1 MNKKITKKTK
11 IIVLISLAV
20 VISLM
25 AIIAFAVTGVFNRR
39 LEIQIITEKET
50 VKTGEIQKVLIR
62 NVYSNPNDGNSEK
75 IRIHLRTI
83 DDKPNTTVKLLNVT
97 EGKIDYVCENNKDLT
112 VSVYLNE
119 EKDQNG
125 QVIDSY
131 LEYTLPP
138 GSSTDMELEF
148 IVEAGENGLIES
160 LKLEPEVVD
169 GKKAENDK
177 IDENVI
183 INWKAEYLW
192 DNFKSNV
199 SNSNL
204 VFNNAGINESKIQYT
219 YSLDN
224 KMTEKN
230 GSIYTQNIEI
240 DNELILPKGIT
251 LPQGIKQSE
260 ENKNQLINSKGE
272 NVYEINIKDC
282 KYNVKELVTE
292 KNEEGLDTIKY
303 KVIIENEDIED
314 YKFNPM
320 NKVEVN
326 LNLNKLN
333 VNTNNLEEQN
343 IKTETDLIITSVSKE
358 GQSVPITTYEANS
371 DTIVNFARSGD
382 ISLSKDIISIYKPK
396 DAKAT
401 EMEKEDRYIVRPNYN
416 ISYQVKVSNN
426 SGMDTQNANVVDIL
440 PAVLTLNTEP
450 LVISSKRGLLKSG
463 VDYSYSNQKIED
475 NSKELRFNIYKITNT
490 ESISITYE
498 TKVNSE
504 FFVAGEKITNT
515 VSMGNKI
522 IEKTVESD
530 SAKEISLKKE
540 IVSRTFK
547 TIVGSPVRI
556 ERDLDKNIIKYYGDT
571 EHYFGTRN
579 PSDEQLEEALSEVVA
594 GDVIEYVIILDN
606 PTNNDIYGKIYD
618 YQPFT
623 GKEITTDSGLKLDTA
638 FGYNIKNWKY
648 YLAGNN
654 QYYKDVN
661 VVQDET
667 AVKNITNNY
676 CKYNYKDFMENA
688 LPNERSEPILNSNQ
702 GQWTFQNNSGNDA
715 EKEKYDKKIKAYT
728 TYRQTVV
735 VEMPGDNSVDASS
748 SVNDDYQEFVARY
761 SYQSNYGKKSAFN
774 TFAAFYKYS
783 NGKEIKEK
791 ESKVISQ
798 YPEQQIYLNTGSLG
812 KGEYKEGKVK
822 TLFNKQGNIIE
833 ASDLNNN
840 SRTYKADDKQ
850 VIVNYIYIF
859 NDSSKEMKISDY
871 EIEVNIPN
879 GFKYLGLTS
888 PKDGGSSGSRT
899 FGNIEEYKYEYEF
912 QKEGGNNYNIWVSNT
927 RYGSP
932 KYKFYPSEGPRTQYN
947 QFYNKDKEYNKNIR
961 FHMLK
966 KALSTG
972 VTKLEIKTDY
982 DEDSISPYTG
992 ILLMYAV
999 GVDEQTMRYNNN
1011 SGETFLVTMQ
1021 RKRNSKYNINGDTYA
1036 NQISPV
1042 IKAEDY
1048 FAGYPGTKF
1057 RQYVSNDGES
1067 IGIKNIGNNSNM
1079 NRYLESTEII
1089 NPYTIFSYFT
1099 VQRQK
1104 EITYANVETK
1114 VLKNSGEESQNEYD
1128 KTGEDIKR
1136 QKTGGALSTG
1146 FDTNYDD
1153 YIWNYPLY
1161 DGIHRTVDGTVTWK
1175 FNIKNVGNNTREQNE
1190 IKQNNSNINT
1200 VPLGMVNYYL
1210 PVNYQTIID
1219 TIDSPYKLKEI
1230 YVPKLSYYRY
1240 GHNDGSDWI
1249 KGPVSEQ
1256 GGYFEIP
1263 DSDPKN
1269 KEEMIESGW
1278 TYIAA
1283 EDCFVYEAS
1292 IHSGPYVGK
1301 TKDAPDSY
1309 KNMGKQ
1315 NQGYTIRVTVKNL
1328 EDKSLGYGYDVED
1341 GEKNTNAYQYIIEFM
1356 NKYSTYEP
1364 LLATEE
1370 LKTDTVINDL
1380 DIYLTFSTN
1389 DAIETNYNSCALVI
1403 SGDNINSEIT
1413 SSSSPQDVRGN
1424 HNSGQVI
1431 GEGNSTISVYKGGQS
1446 SEYEDLGYGSLSYQ
1460 RRIIEDNDWTDTSYT
1475 DGENVIDILGE
1486 NNSVEETLTSRQNG
1500 NLTITVDQKESKK
1513 IKGKLKVESI
1523 LNESENY
1530 LDYHNLVIYD
1540 LYGKNTSD
1548 DKEKNEN
1555 NDKSAYNI
1563 EFKSIKVT
1571 DNNEKTYERG
1581 KDYEIFYT
1589 TQNLVTEEHH
1599 PLMNVKTLKYAANWK
1614 KIEDS
1619 DTKWIRY
1626 DGEKNTGE
1634 GAKGFKILFLGEN
1647 GTVKNGKL
1655 QDSNQRNDFTIY
1667 VDYDAVVSS
1676 EAEADVEHPNILAY
1690 TAILNDK
1697 SGELKAIREDTTAIN
1712 VKVNKT
1718 EINLTK
1724 KIINRDNQNVEK
1736 LKEEFEFLIVKS
1748 DYLTLNKSTIE
1759 AIAKVKIKPGEIID
1773 IGNEDNINIIYG
1785 NTKKFYEKYY
1795 KYCIFEIP
1803 KEGYNQAEKRC
1814 EVMGEGK
1821 NFYYDYFYYDL
1832 RMDFSGI
1839 PELENIESINNKRI
1853 PVIRLSLRNDL
1864 STNFKLTFT
1873 NKYDTQLELKKVD
1886 ESQNIIRNSVTFNI
1900 YDEKGIILKFRK
1912 EGSDYNY
1919 QETDSDEATEEI
1931 TFSGITHIYNLPY
1944 GKYRL
1949 VEENPPIGYAKA
1961 EEKEI
1966 TISNSQNGQKIEIS
1980 VENQLDSNQEISKI
1994 HITKVNK
2001 HTREKINNVAKF
2013 EIYANEDTKTSQP
2026 LEFIKDND
2034 GIYTYQERKTTFE
2047 KVNELE
2053 TYNGEF
2059 TIYDLPVGTYYIKEI
2074 KAPSGYVK
2082 EEKITKIEIKT
2093 KKDEII
2099 ENIENTPMG
2108 NLQILKKDTKGNP
2121 LEDVKFEIFDSE
2133 DKVIKFTKEDEEYK
2147 YSENGEITELT
2158 TNEEGKIIISD
2169 ILVGKYKIKETEAQ
2183 ETFELCQDTEIEINE
2198 EDFDIP
2204 KVVEIINKHNIGNA
2218 QIIKTDIDG
2227 NVIESNQIGF
2237 KIYDEKDNAIR
2248 FEDNKLIKQAGRE
2261 YRYSEDGNYTTIMA
2275 NNGKIHI
2282 NELPVGKYYIEEVIA
2297 PKGYTKIENKK
2308 EFEITDENFYTEK
2321 VISVKNADYVFGSE
2335 KYIST
2340 SYQKIQEKDDKNNYG
2355 LSYYG
2360 KEKDYEEGN
2369 KNYIVVDDK
2378 KDTVTY
2384 TLRVNNMSEKNF
2396 EKVAIINKLPDI
2408 DDVGVVNNEE
2418 KRNSEFEVKLAE
2430 KPDFKINILDYEGNK
2445 QEIFEAYYKIE
2456 YSDETEFTDEDWD
2469 GTEDTGKWHEEKTEN
2484 TQSFRVLFTDDFILP
2499 AKYTIQV
2506 EFDGNIQEG
2515 AEPGQIAWNS
2525 FAYRYYIDN
2534 RSLTPEPPKVGV
2546 KIPYAPRVTKKAIGD
2561 LDGTYKFEIVDAGTN
2576 EVIDSLDISV
2586 NETKELPIKRTIN
2599 GVTTGIIESGKKYII
2614 REQANTKTKIA
2625 TVEGIGGEA
2634 EKDSFVLT
2642 YNPENQSNITFTN
2655 MELNDAAIKIIKK
2668 DRESGEKLNNVKYEL
2683 TDENNNIIKL
2693 KLTDGKYIIDENGE
2707 ETITTNDGTATIS
2720 QLPFG
2725 TYYLR
2730 EIETIDGYVL
2740 EDKEKTKIE
2749 INENS
2754 YEVKDNTTINIPK
2767 ELEFTNVKNTIT
2779 INKKWNDK
2787 NIENAELSIINAET
2801 NKMISKFIT
2810 EGDECVY
2817 RGLPAGEYIL
2827 REENPPTGFNKAE
2840 DIKFSVNK
2848 YGECY
2853 INSEKVEKIEMQDTL
2868 IEGTI
2873 KIIKKGEKLKANQ
2886 ITENYEYELGPVGGV
2901 TFELYAAED
2910 IEYQKS
2916 IMYKKDECIDKKVTD
2931 ENGEITFSKLPLGLY
2946 YAVEKEAPEEYVVNN
2961 EKYNFKIGY
2970 NEKNEFTDEKEIINE
2985 RKKANITIKKLD
2997 RDTGKRLEGAEFGL
3011 YNSKGTL
3018 VETVTTDQEGYAKFT
3033 KDIPT
3038 GNYTV
3043 KEIKAPN
3050 GYIEAKDTIKIEFK
3064 EQTEFDLTIY
3074 NDKQEEKKVNVAL
3087 PYTGDNLPV
3096 ITISIIILV
3105 VLSNIIEIVIERKI
3119 KNKKIQ

>member
-1 MNKKITKKTK
+1 MKKKITKKTK

-169 GKKAENDK
+169 GKKADNDK
-177 IDENVI
+177 IDENVV

-204 VFNNAGINESKIQYT
+204 VFNNAGINENNIQYT

-260 ENKNQLINSKGE
+260 ENKNQLINNKGE
-272 NVYEINIKDC
+272 IVYEINIKDC

-343 IKTETDLIITSVSKE
+343 IRTETDLIITSVSKE
-358 GQSVPITTYEANS
+358 GQSVPIATYTANG
-371 DTIVNFARSGD
+371 DTITNF
-382 ISLSKDIISIYKPK
+382 SLSGEVSFIKEIAGVYKPK
-396 DAKAT
+396 NAKAT
-401 EMEKEDRYIVRPNYN
+401 EYVKIIDNIVRPNYK
-416 ISYQVKVSNN
+416 IKYELKISNN
-426 SGMDTQNANVVDIL
+426 SGKISGNINVNDIL
-440 PAVLTLNTEP
+440 PAALTLNSEP
-450 LVISSKRGLLKSG
+450 TISSSKRGILKKDK
-463 VDYSYSNQKIED
+463 DYEY
-475 NSKELRFNIYKITNT
+475 SKETQDNNTNKLDFKIKEIANNENIVIR
-490 ESISITYE
+490 YE

-504 FFVAGEKITNT
+504 FFVPGEKITNKAT
-515 VSMGNKI
+515 MGN
-522 IEKTVESD
+522 IEVEKSVD
-530 SAKEISLKKE
+530 TDTNQEITFKKE
-540 IVSRTFK
+540 IIGRTFK
-547 TIVGSPVRI
+547 TIKGETIRI
-556 ERDLDKNIIKYYGDT
+556 YRILEDNTIHCEGNGLSN
-571 EHYFGTRN
+571 YFGTSSPDRN
-579 PSDEQLEEALSEVVA
+579 QLEEALLEIGP
-594 GDVIEYVIILDN
+594 GDVIEYMIIYDN
-606 PTNNDIYGKIYD
+606 PTANDYYGKIYD
-618 YQPFT
+618 YQPFRY
-623 GKEITTDSGLKLDTA
+623 GKPDMDMGSNVISDFAFPQFVNHWRYYVSGNDSFFDGS
-638 FGYNIKNWKY
+638 NIIFENSTVRNIIRNY
-648 YLAGNN
+648 CRYD
-654 QYYKDVN
+654 YKDL
-661 VVQDET
+661 
-667 AVKNITNNY
+667 
-676 CKYNYKDFMENA
+676 MENA
-688 LPNERSEPILNSNQ
+688 ITVNSKCEPILNSCR
-702 GQWTFQNNSGNDA
+702 GQWTFANFAENDA
-715 EKEKYDKKIKAYT
+715 QKELYDKSLKAYT
-728 TYRQTVV
+728 TYKQTIVLQI
-735 VEMPGDNSVDASS
+735 PGDNSYDAASDE
-748 SVNDDYQEFVARY
+748 NEEYQKFVAAY
-761 SYQSNYGKKSAFN
+761 AYASKYGQSKPCN
-774 TFAAFYKYS
+774 TVAQFVPTDSTGNK
-783 NGKEIKEK
+783 NGDYLNT
-791 ESKVISQ
+791 KVII
-798 YPEQQIYLNTGSLG
+798 YHPEQQIYLNTGSLG
-812 KGEYKEGKVK
+812 KGEYKDGEITTNYAIEGKEINAIE
-822 TLFNKQGNIIE
+822 FNK
-833 ASDLNNN
+833 N
-840 SRTYKADDKQ
+840 SRTYKADDSQ
-850 VIVNYIYIF
+850 AIVNYVYLY
-859 NDSSKEMKISDY
+859 NDSEEEMQISDY
-871 EIEVNIPN
+871 DIKINIPK
-879 GFKYLGLTS
+879 GFEYLGLIS
-888 PKDGGSSGSRT
+888 QQSRKYSGTRIY
-899 FGNIEEYKYEYEF
+899 GNISAYKTETEYRRERSD
-912 QKEGGNNYNIWVSNT
+912 IWVNNT
-927 RYGSP
+927 RYDSP
-932 KYKFYPSEGPRTQYN
+932 IYRLYPSEGLHSNYNQYDYKDGVNSGIEFHAEKNQKVTQYTEVILTAN
-947 QFYNKDKEYNKNIR
+947 DYK
-961 FHMLK
+961 
-966 KALSTG
+966 
-972 VTKLEIKTDY
+972 IK
-982 DEDSISPYTG
+982 PYTG
-992 ILLMYAV
+992 AVVMYAV
-999 GVDEQTMRYNNN
+999 RVNAQEMKNNIN
-1011 SGETFLVTMQ
+1011 DGETFSVTLK
-1021 RKRNSKYNINGDTYA
+1021 RKKIKSYYIYWDLFAK
-1036 NQISPV
+1036 QITPV
-1042 IKAEDY
+1042 IKAGDY
-1048 FAGYPGTKF
+1048 YSEYPGTRY
-1057 RQYVSNDGES
+1057 RQYVSNDGECL
-1067 IGIKNIGNNSNM
+1067 GIKNAESESKMSRYVNSTISK
-1079 NRYLESTEII
+1079 EDII
-1089 NPYTIFSYFT
+1089 NPYTVFSYFT
-1099 VQRQK
+1099 IQK
-1104 EITYANVETK
+1104 QEQKTSVSINKEAM
-1114 VLKNSGEESQNEYD
+1114 KNSGEESETEYD
-1128 KTGEDIKR
+1128 KKGEHIEI
-1136 QKTGGALSTG
+1136 QKYGKGLSTG
-1146 FDTNYDD
+1146 FNTDYDD
-1153 YIWNYPLY
+1153 YMWNYPLY

-1175 FNIKNVGNNTREQNE
+1175 VNIANTGNNLYQNNELIKNNND
-1190 IKQNNSNINT
+1190 INS
-1200 VPLGMVNYYL
+1200 VPLGTIIDYL
-1210 PVNYQTIID
+1210 PVNYQTVLE

-1230 YVPKLSYYRY
+1230 FVPKLSYYTY
-1240 GHNDGSDWI
+1240 EKIGIPDW
-1249 KGPVSEQ
+1249 KTGPVVEN
-1256 GGYFEIP
+1256 GGYFELP

-1269 KEEMIESGW
+1269 KDEMIEAGW
-1278 TYIAA
+1278 TYVAS
-1283 EDCFVYEAS
+1283 EDCFVYETVC
-1292 IHSGPYVGK
+1292 HQNRPYVAK
-1301 TKDAPDSY
+1301 TKDAPGSY
-1309 KNMGKQ
+1309 EKMSTSNY
-1315 NQGYTIRVTVKNL
+1315 GYYIRVTVKNL
-1328 EDKSLGYGYDVED
+1328 EDKSLAYGYDVD
-1341 GEKNTNAYQYIIEFM
+1341 YGEKNTNAYQYIIEFM
-1356 NKYSTYEP
+1356 NNFAGFEP
-1364 LLATEE
+1364 LLAAEGTESNNAMR
-1370 LKTDTVINDL
+1370 DI

-1389 DAIETNYNSCALVI
+1389 DSIETNYNSCALVL
-1403 SGDNINSEIT
+1403 SGDNIGSEIISNT
-1413 SSSSPQDVRGN
+1413 SPKKVKDIHESQ
-1424 HNSGQVI
+1424 QVI
-1431 GEGNSTISVYKGGQS
+1431 GENNNIVSVYNATYK
-1446 SEYEDLGYGSLSYQ
+1446 SEYTDLGYGSIYWN
-1460 RRIIEDNDWTDTSYT
+1460 RDMVEDSDWTDTSYT
-1475 DGENVIDILGE
+1475 DGENTLSLLYED
-1486 NNSVEETLTSRQNG
+1486 ETVKQKITSRRDG
-1500 NLTITVDQKESKK
+1500 NIAIPIVKTGERDLKGRLT
-1513 IKGKLKVESI
+1513 VESI

-1530 LDYHNLVIYD
+1530 LDFHDLVIYD
-1540 LYGKNTSD
+1540 LYGREDEEDYKT
-1548 DKEKNEN
+1548 
-1555 NDKSAYNI
+1555 AYNI
-1563 EFKSIKVT
+1563 DLGTIQVT
-1571 DNNEKTYERG
+1571 NSDEKTYELG
-1581 KDYEIFYT
+1581 KDYEIYYT
-1589 TQNLVTEEHH
+1589 TTDLIKFEHH
-1599 PLMNVKTLKYAANWK
+1599 PLNNVKTLKYAADWTQ
-1614 KIEDS
+1614 IEDYA
-1619 DTKWIRY
+1619 TEWIKY
-1626 DGEKNTGE
+1626 DGKEHNGE
-1634 GAKGFKILFLGEN
+1634 GSKGFKIVFLGEN
-1647 GTVKNGKL
+1647 DTVKNGKL
-1655 QDSNQRNDFTIY
+1655 QAADHGNDFKIY
-1667 VDYDAVVSS
+1667 VDYKATVDI
-1676 EAEADVEHPNILAY
+1676 EAKTGIEHPNILAY
-1690 TAILNDK
+1690 TAKLNDK
-1697 SGELKAIREDTTAIN
+1697 SGEEKPIREDTTALNIRID
-1712 VKVNKT
+1712 K
-1718 EINLTK
+1718 IGIQLTK
-1724 KIINRDNQNVEK
+1724 KVINRDNENMENINDDY
-1736 LKEEFEFLIVKS
+1736 EFLIIKGESFPNEKS
-1748 DYLTLNKSTIE
+1748 DID
-1759 AIAKVKIKPGEIID
+1759 AIAKVKVKANQTAD
-1773 IGNEDNINIIYG
+1773 IGNEKNIKIIYKTDEETG
-1785 NTKKFYEKYY
+1785 DFYQKDKRYY
-1795 KYCIFEIP
+1795 ILEIP
-1803 KEGYNQAEKRC
+1803 KEGYNQA
-1814 EVMGEGK
+1814 
-1821 NFYYDYFYYDL
+1821 
-1832 RMDFSGI
+1832 
-1839 PELENIESINNKRI
+1839 NIECVSENNRNSMFWNVKIDLSEISGLEDIEALNKGLNIVALYPNNKSI
-1853 PVIRLSLRNDL
+1853 VDY
-1864 STNFKLTFT
+1864 KLVFT

-1900 YDEKGIILKFRK
+1900 YDEKGNILKFRK

-1919 QETDSDEATEEI
+1919 KETDSDEVTEEI
-1931 TFSGITHIYNLPY
+1931 TFSGITRIYNLPY
-1944 GKYRL
+1944 GKYKL

-1961 EEKEI
+1961 EDKEI

-1980 VENQLDSNQEISKI
+1980 IENQLDPNREISKT
-1994 HITKVNK
+1994 HITKINK
-2001 HTREKINNVAKF
+2001 HTHEKINNVAKF
-2013 EIYANEDTKTSQP
+2013 EVYDNENTETSVP
-2026 LEFIKDND
+2026 LEFVKEND
-2034 GIYTYQERKTTFE
+2034 GIYTYIMRKAILERTT
-2047 KVNELE
+2047 ELE

-2074 KAPSGYVK
+2074 QAPSGYVK

-2133 DKVIKFTKEDEEYK
+2133 DKVVKFTKEDEEYK

-2158 TNEEGKIIISD
+2158 TNEEGKIIVSD

-2261 YRYSEDGNYTTIMA
+2261 YRYSENGNYTTIMA
-2275 NNGKIHI
+2275 DNGKLYIT
-2282 NELPVGKYYIEEVIA
+2282 ELPVGKYYIEEVIA

-2321 VISVKNADYVFGSE
+2321 IINVKNADYVFGSE

-2340 SYQKIQEKDDKNNYG
+2340 SYQKIQEKDDENNYG

-2408 DDVGVVNNEE
+2408 NDVGVVNNEE

-2430 KPDFKINILDYEGNK
+2430 KPDFKVNILDYEGNK

-2456 YSDETEFTDEDWD
+2456 YSDETEYTDEDWD

-2546 KIPYAPRVTKKAIGD
+2546 KIPYVPEITKKAIGN
-2561 LDGTYKFEIVDAGTN
+2561 LDGTYKFEIVDAETK
-2576 EVIDSLDISV
+2576 EVIDSLDIAV
-2586 NETKELPIKRTIN
+2586 NETKTLPIKRTIN
-2599 GVTTGIIESGKKYII
+2599 GVTTGTIEAGKKYII
-2614 REQANTKTKIA
+2614 REQANTKAKIA
-2625 TVEGIGGEA
+2625 TVEGIGGDV
-2634 EKDSFVLT
+2634 EKDSFIIT
-2642 YNPENQSNITFTN
+2642 YNPEDQVNITFTN
-2655 MELNDAAIKIIKK
+2655 MELNDGVIKIIKK

-2707 ETITTNDGTATIS
+2707 DTITTNDGTATIS

-2740 EDKEKTKIE
+2740 EDTEKTKID

-2767 ELEFTNVKNTIT
+2767 ELEFTNIKNTIT
-2779 INKKWNDK
+2779 INKKWKDK
-2787 NIENAELSIINAET
+2787 LIENAELSIINAET
-2801 NKMISKFIT
+2801 NKIISKFIT

-2827 REENPPTGFNKAE
+2827 REENPPTGFNKAD

-2853 INSEKVEKIEMQDTL
+2853 INSEKVENIEMQDTL

-2873 KIIKKGEKLKANQ
+2873 KIIKKGEKLKENSNAG
-2886 ITENYEYELGPVGGV
+2886 NYEYELGTLEGV

-2910 IEYQKS
+2910 IEYQNN
-2916 IMYKKDECIDKKVTD
+2916 IMYKKDERIDQKTTD
-2931 ENGEITFSKLPLGLY
+2931 KNGEITFSNLPVGLY
-2946 YAVEKEAPEEYVVNN
+2946 YAIEKDTPEGYIANS
-2961 EKYNFKIGY
+2961 EKINFKIGY
-2970 NEKNEFTDEKEIINE
+2970 NEKNDFTDEQEVING

-2997 RDTGKRLEGAEFGL
+2997 RETNKPLEGAEFGL
-3011 YNSKGTL
+3011 YDSKGNL
-3018 VETVTTDQEGYAKFT
+3018 IEQVTTNQDGYAKFT

-3038 GNYTV
+3038 GNYTI

-3050 GYIEAKDTIKIEFK
+3050 GYIEAKDTIDINFGEKA
-3064 EQTEFDLTIY
+3064 EFDLTVY

-3087 PYTGDNLPV
+3087 PYTGDNLP
-3096 ITISIIILV
+3096 IIAGSIIGIV
-3105 VLSNIIEIVIERKI
+3105 ILSNIIEIIIERKI
-3119 KNKKIQ
+3119 KNKKRQ